1 MSSMQIYRI
10 FKDYALLWSMVV
22 GVFLSPWA
30 YKLAFLLPYIMFVM
44 LSLSYTRI
52 APSDVKMSKVHIAL
66 FVTQWV
72 LGVGIYFALRS
83 WDEIL
88 AQGLALIILTPTAVS
103 ASVITAMMGGNM
115 GFIIASLII
124 GNVAM
129 SLLAP
134 PMLSSL
140 YPDTGLSYL
149 ATVLQILSKVS
160 LLLIMPIVLIWGLR
174 FGLPKVHDRLAKYAG
189 WTFYFWCFSLVI
201 ITSNT
206 IRFFKEHGEL
216 TLQYGVV
223 IALSVFV
230 VCLLTF
236 VIGRSIGRRM
246 GTLPVNSGQA
256 LGQKNTVLA
265 IWVGLTFM
273 NPVVSVIPSFYVIW
287 QNVVNAFQLAQYRRS
302 VADQTNNP
310 PKL

>member
-1 MSSMQIYRI
+1 MRVSRI

-30 YKLAFLLPYIMFVM
+30 YRLAFLLPYIMFIM

-52 APSDVKMSKVHIAL
+52 APSDVKMSRVHIVL
-66 FVTQWV
+66 FVIQWV
-72 LGVGIYFALRS
+72 FGIGAYFLLRT

-103 ASVITAMMGGNM
+103 ASVITAMMGGSM

-124 GNVAM
+124 GNVTM

-134 PMLSSL
+134 PLLSSL
-140 YPDTGLSYL
+140 YPDTGLGYL
-149 ATVLQILSKVS
+149 ATVMQILSKVS

-174 FGLPKVHDRLAKYAG
+174 YRKPRIHDALSKRAG

-206 IRFFKEHGEL
+206 IRFFKEHQEL
-216 TLQYGVV
+216 DLRYGTI

-230 VCLLTF
+230 VCLLLF
-236 VIGRSIGRRM
+236 VIGRKTGKVM
-246 GTLPVNSGQA
+246 GILAVNSGQA

-265 IWVGLTFM
+265 IWMALTFM

-287 QNVVNAFQLAQYRRS
+287 QNVVNAIQLAHYRRDT
-302 VADQTNNP
+302 AAQTLNP